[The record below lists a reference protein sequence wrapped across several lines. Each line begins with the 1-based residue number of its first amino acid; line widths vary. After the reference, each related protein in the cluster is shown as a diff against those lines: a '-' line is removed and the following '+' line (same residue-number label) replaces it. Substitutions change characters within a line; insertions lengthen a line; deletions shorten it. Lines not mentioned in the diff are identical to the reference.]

1 MLSAYLTL
9 GIILVWL
16 ALIAHRK
23 KHVSHKEVISRGV
36 TDTLTLLFRIPAAI
50 LAGSFIAELVP
61 KAYVVALL
69 GGSSGLLGVLLAS
82 VLGGFLPGGP
92 MIAFPLLLALYKAG
106 MGTPQLITL
115 LTAWLLL
122 AFHRILAYE
131 LPMLG
136 SDFARRRLLVCLPL
150 PFMAGLAAEM
160 IGPLL

>member
-9 GIILVWL
+9 IIILAGL

-23 KHVSHKEVISRGV
+23 QHVSHKKVVSQGI
-36 TDTLTLLFRIPAAI
+36 TATLPLLIRIPAAI
-50 LAGSFIAELVP
+50 LAGSFLAELIP

-69 GGSSGLLGVLLAS
+69 GSSTGLLGVLLAS

-92 MIAFPLLLALYKAG
+92 MIAFPLLLALFKAG
-106 MGTPQLITL
+106 MGIPQMVAL

-122 AFHRILAYE
+122 AFHRVLAYE

-136 SDFARRRLLVCLPL
+136 ANFVRRRLLVSLPL
-150 PFMAGLAAEM
+150 PLIAGLAAQM
-160 IGPLL
+160 AGRFF

>member
-9 GIILVWL
+9 SIILAWL

-23 KHVSHKEVISRGV
+23 QHVSHKEVVSQGV
-36 TDTLTLLFRIPAAI
+36 ANTLPLLFRIPAAI
-50 LAGSFIAELVP
+50 LAGTFLAELVP
-61 KAYVVALL
+61 KEYVVALL
-69 GGSSGLLGVLLAS
+69 GDSSGLMGVLLAS

-92 MIAFPLLLALYKAG
+92 MIAFPLLLALFKAG
-106 MGTPQLITL
+106 MGIPQVIAL

-136 SDFARRRLLVCLPL
+136 TDFVRRRLLVSLPL
-150 PFMAGLAAEM
+150 PVIAGFAAQAF
-160 IGPLL
+160 GKLL